1 MRVFLLVA
9 VMIETVISDP
19 QTYLLNEEC
28 SQKSADPNFYS
39 NFNETFDELRR
50 KLSENNKHFAVA
62 DRTNMYAL
70 VQCRNYLSSADCL
83 ACYDDALSRMTRQCP
98 ANEGAHVV
106 YQGCYLRYGVP
117 NFNNLATLPGNSGV
131 CSNRTV
137 SKLPTEFNA
146 TVESLLTELK
156 TITPKINGF
165 FVATSREVVGGGPK
179 VYAIAQC
186 VETLS
191 SSGCQNCLTVA
202 YNNIN
207 SCPPL
212 SGGSSIDLGC
222 FLRYSDTSFFAENQT
237 TNITP
242 YLKGGGSS
250 NKTIIIG
257 GVAGGL
263 GILLLILALLLWY
276 RLLRKAEVAETGDIL
291 GLTKLQ
297 GAVIYKFKD
306 LKSATKKF

>member
-1 MRVFLLVA
+1 MLC
-9 VMIETVISDP
+9 DP
-19 QTYLLNEEC
+19 IDFSYLIIVLFFFC
-28 SQKSADPNFYS
+28 
-39 NFNETFDELRR
+39 
-50 KLSENNKHFAVA
+50 
-62 DRTNMYAL
+62 
-70 VQCRNYLSSADCL
+70 
-83 ACYDDALSRMTRQCP
+83 
-98 ANEGAHVV
+98 
-106 YQGCYLRYGVP
+106 LRYGVP

-137 SKLPTEFNA
+137 SKPTEFNA
-146 TVESLLTELK
+146 MVESLLTELK

-165 FVATSREVVGGGPK
+165 FVATSREVVGGGAK

-242 YLKGGGSS
+242 YLKGGEIS
-250 NKTIIIG
+250 TM
-257 GVAGGL
+257 
-263 GILLLILALLLWY
+263 
-276 RLLRKAEVAETGDIL
+276 
-291 GLTKLQ
+291 LTY
-297 GAVIYKFKD
+297 IYIYI
-306 LKSATKKF
+306 